1 MSSLTKKSTKKTFRK
16 TRVFVKTK
24 DSRDWQGT
32 QRTGCGFLSR
42 VVVIRGIGIDQ
53 EYEMSRLQQFEL
65 QDEMTDLSALNVQSS
80 TVSVPTG
87 GKGACAVC

>member
-1 MSSLTKKSTKKTFRK
+1 MSSLTKKITKKNFRK

-32 QRTGCGFLSR
+32 QRTWCGFLSR

-53 EYEMSRLQQFEL
+53 EYEMSRLQQF
-65 QDEMTDLSALNVQSS
+65 
-80 TVSVPTG
+80 
-87 GKGACAVC
+87 